1 MRGEKLKIIK
11 DVLGR
16 SYQSGHEQLFRCPFC
31 NHHKMKM
38 SVNVDKSVFKCWIC
52 DKSGRDLG
60 YLVRKFGTREQRD
73 EWSKYDDQV
82 EITDFDFLFAE
93 PDAPVEQR
101 IDLPEGFVSLASRTP
116 PEGAQT
122 ALRYL
127 TKRGVTKGDILKW
140 KIGFCKDGEYAG
152 RVVIPSFNESGYANY
167 YVARS
172 YGSEWPK
179 YKNPPA
185 SRDIIFNELYVNW
198 DEDLVIV
205 EGVFDA
211 IKAGNGIPL
220 LGSTLREGSALF
232 QAIVKNGN
240 RVYLALDED
249 ASKKTRSIIRLL
261 QRYGVEV
268 YEIDTSGVEDVG
280 EMSKEDFQ
288 SRKDN
293 AAIVEKDNYLLQR
306 LFAI

>member
-1 MRGEKLKIIK
+1 
-11 DVLGR
+11 
-16 SYQSGHEQLFRCPFC
+16 
-31 NHHKMKM
+31 MKM

-60 YLVRKFGTREQRD
+60 YLVRKFGTRQDRD
-73 EWSKYDDQV
+73 EWMKYDDRV

-93 PDAPVEQR
+93 PETPSEQR
-101 IDLPEGFVSLASRTP
+101 IDLPESLVSLTGKTPSRS
-116 PEGAQT
+116 AQI

-127 TKRGVTKGDILKW
+127 FKRGITKDDILKW
-140 KIGFCKDGEYAG
+140 KIGYCSDGEYAG
-152 RVVIPSFNESGYANY
+152 RVVVPSFNENGYANY
-167 YVARS
+167 FVARS
-172 YGSEWPK
+172 YGDSWPR

-198 DEDLVIV
+198 DEDLIIV

-211 IKAGNGIPL
+211 IKAGNAIPL
-220 LGSTLREGSALF
+220 LGSTLRESSAVF
-232 QAIVKNGN
+232 QAIVKNGSK
-240 RVYLALDED
+240 VFLALDED
-249 ASKKTRSIIRLL
+249 ASEKTRSIASLL
-261 QRYGVEV
+261 LKYGVEV

-280 EMSKEDFQ
+280 DMSKDDFQ
-288 SRKDN
+288 SRKEN

>member
-152 RVVIPSFNESGYANY
+152 RVVIPSFNENGYANY